1 MVDVISHM
9 EKTTSEKT
17 RRRRKQQI
25 SDADGQRCGERCD

>member
-1 MVDVISHM
+1 M

-25 SDADGQRCGERCD
+25 SDADGQRCGDERCD